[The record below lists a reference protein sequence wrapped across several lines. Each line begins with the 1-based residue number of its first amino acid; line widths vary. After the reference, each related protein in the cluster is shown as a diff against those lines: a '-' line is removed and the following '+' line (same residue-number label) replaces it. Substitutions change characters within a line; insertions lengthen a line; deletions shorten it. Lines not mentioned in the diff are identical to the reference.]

1 MVRREREKREA
12 FALVEQA
19 TDILFRSEKLR
30 TGEKPDQLNSIQGI
44 QVTLL
49 GNIRWSDEKGREAT
63 PFSPLTTSGT
73 SSSHLRSDVLVVNV
87 RTFSILI
94 FPNHNKKGG

>member
-1 MVRREREKREA
+1 MRREREKREA

-19 TDILFRSEKLR
+19 TDILFRSKKIENWNE
-30 TGEKPDQLNSIQGI
+30 TSSVPDQLNSIQGI

-94 FPNHNKKGG
+94 LPSHN